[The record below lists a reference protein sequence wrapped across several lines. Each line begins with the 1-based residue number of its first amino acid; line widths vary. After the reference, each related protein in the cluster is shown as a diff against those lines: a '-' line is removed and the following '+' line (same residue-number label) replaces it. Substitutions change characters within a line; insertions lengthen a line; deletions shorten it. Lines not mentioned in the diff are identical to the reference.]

1 MQNLNLRL
9 YHETFGPISDRSAR
23 QILKMLGKSLRM
35 AQMATLENFIYSLD
49 LSHSDTRSLIDTLH
63 AHTAEIP
70 AYNVQKLEKGSLSL
84 MVVSGVGLAMLLA
97 EQGQA
102 RGLSK
107 TFFRKLGKF
116 LKKDYATETADHAIA
131 DLRNRGLGN
140 DIVADEVKVVP
151 DGKDIEVRVELKT
164 AAKRTR
170 HKRRAEPTARS
181 VEAFV
186 KAAAKA
192 SPDDDA

>member
-9 YHETFGPISDRSAR
+9 HHETFGPISDRSAR
-23 QILKMLGKSLRM
+23 QILKMLSKSLRM
-35 AQMATLENFIYSLD
+35 AQMTTLENFIYSLE

-63 AHTAEIP
+63 GHAAEIP
-70 AYNVQKLEKGSLSL
+70 AYNVQKLQKGSLEL
-84 MVVSGVGLAMLLA
+84 LVISGVGLVMLLA
-97 EQGQA
+97 EHGQS
-102 RGLSK
+102 RGLPK

-116 LKKDYATETADHAIA
+116 LKKDYATETADHAIT

-140 DIVADEVKVVP
+140 DVVADDVEVVP

-164 AAKRTR
+164 AAKRTK
-170 HKRRAEPTARS
+170 HKRRTEPTAKS
-181 VEAFV
+181 VDAFV